1 MTLTLQML
9 PKDFGN
15 SLSEK
20 GTELPSVD
28 DYAQLKSENRM
39 GLNDSRGAVLPFDL
53 TSQINSLEE
62 RGQQLLRFM
71 ECNDTDMN
79 RLRHQ
84 LEELLEA
91 NQAAGRAHEKV
102 MRSLAVLRGDDQP
115 TKGTPYRDEMNRG

>member
-1 MTLTLQML
+1 
-9 PKDFGN
+9 
-15 SLSEK
+15 
-20 GTELPSVD
+20 
-28 DYAQLKSENRM
+28 M

-62 RGQQLLRFM
+62 RGQQLLKFM

-84 LEELLEA
+84 LEELTAA
-91 NQAAGRAHEKV
+91 NQAASHAHEKV

-115 TKGTPYRDEMNRG
+115 TKGHTVTK